1 MSPESLHSGG
11 SFIRPHSTAVQGP
24 DHGLL
29 WPAGDGDLAALYR
42 LAVSLRSYA
51 GGISPGGCAVACFGI
66 FRCLPRGVWRC
77 GALMICIWVCVGV
90 GRQSGASWQHG
101 RSSFRLSSCGFCG
114 GGFFFFF
121 LSVPEDGSLSFS
133 LGSTAGW
140 SPDARRVSWDGPA
153 SAQAEREFAYLGGFG
168 KLVVAV
174 EYPFCFLPL
183 DARVLLSCSAW
194 LESFLVI
201 GLISFYPLAVA
212 RACIRYAAW
221 QQYY

>member
-1 MSPESLHSGG
+1 MRGFNDLHL
-11 SFIRPHSTAVQGP
+11 
-24 DHGLL
+24 GLR
-29 WPAGDGDLAALYR
+29 WGRAPVGRILAAWEEFF
-42 LAVSLRSYA
+42 
-51 GGISPGGCAVACFGI
+51 SPVFMR
-66 FRCLPRGVWRC
+66 FLWRGV
-77 GALMICIWVCVGV
+77 
-90 GRQSGASWQHG
+90 
-101 RSSFRLSSCGFCG
+101 
-114 GGFFFFF
+114 FFFF